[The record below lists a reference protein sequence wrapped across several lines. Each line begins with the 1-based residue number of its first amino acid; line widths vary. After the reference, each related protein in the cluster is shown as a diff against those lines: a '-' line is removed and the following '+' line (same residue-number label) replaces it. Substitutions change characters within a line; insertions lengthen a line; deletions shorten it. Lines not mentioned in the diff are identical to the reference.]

1 MSSPEVETIKF
12 QHGFTWRSVLA
23 IIYGATLLYPVVMY
37 MGLVTGIGINV
48 VFLAVILFSEVA
60 RFFGKPLT
68 KQEVYI
74 MYIFVGWASTSTFM
88 LDTVVR
94 AQFFMTDPRS
104 LGFIDP
110 FTKLPLPSVMPW
122 WFAPPYGD
130 PSYAI
135 RTIFQLS
142 WAAPV
147 LLAVARTLLWFMTE
161 IALTS
166 LFGKMYLEEE
176 KLPFPF
182 QQVDAEICVTLSERD
197 SERIK
202 YFTIFAF
209 IGLLWG
215 AFVYAFPM
223 ISSNIFGI
231 RYSVVPLPWI
241 DLTKNLAD
249 MGIKGAVLTISP
261 EITAFALGLML
272 PLSVSIPLL
281 LGSIAGGVFV
291 NWAALN
297 VFPSVFPDWAA
308 SWSAGFIPDAAL
320 AMQRGLLTIW
330 FGPLIGIGLAISTL
344 GILRVRKTLPGAI
357 RRLSNVSTAGGYFSL
372 PITLGMFFFGTIG
385 GLFLFWYMVPDANA
399 QLLLL
404 SALLSIFWSVLFAAV
419 NIRATG
425 ETGYGISVPYIW
437 QAAVAASGYQKL
449 DAWVTEPVIGGTGAS
464 SFVAQL
470 KVAYLTETNPR
481 DYFLGILVMIPL
493 TWLASAFWVS
503 VFWSLAPIP
512 SSAYP
517 NTALTWPLWLTGQ
530 AVWWSRQF
538 SAFRLDLVGLS
549 YVLFLALGLLSNFIN
564 GIGIPFSFI
573 SFVAGLTGYA
583 GGIMH
588 LQIAGFFG
596 SLIANLI
603 IIPRMGK
610 DWYQRHRSSIIA
622 GLITG
627 EAVAIAIAAALVM
640 AYKALWILPY

>member
-1 MSSPEVETIKF
+1 MSSPEVETAKF
-12 QHGFTWRSVLA
+12 EHGFTWRSVLA

-60 RFFGKPLT
+60 RFFGRSLT

-110 FTKLPLPSVMPW
+110 YTKLPLPFAMPW

-130 PSYAI
+130 SSYAI
-135 RTIFQLS
+135 RTIFQMS

-147 LLAVARTLLWFMTE
+147 LLAIARTLLWFMTE
-161 IALTS
+161 LSLAS
-166 LFGKMYLEEE
+166 LFGKIYLEEE

-182 QQVDAEICVTLSERD
+182 QQVDAEICVTLAEREP
-197 SERIK
+197 ERLR

-209 IGLLWG
+209 IGLIWG
-215 AFVYAFPM
+215 TFVYALPM

-231 RYSVVPLPWI
+231 EYSVVPLPYV
-241 DLTKNLAD
+241 DLTKSLMNL
-249 MGIKGAVLTISP
+249 GIKGAVLTISP
-261 EITAFALGLML
+261 EITAYALGFML
-272 PLSVSIPLL
+272 SLSISIPLL
-281 LGSIAGGVFV
+281 LGSLVAGILV

-297 VFPSVFPDWAA
+297 VFPTVFPDWAA
-308 SWSAGFIPDAAL
+308 SWSAGFVPDAAL

-344 GILRVRKTLPGAI
+344 GILKVRKTLPAAI

-372 PITLGMFFFGTIG
+372 PVTLGMFFFGTIG
-385 GLFLFWYMVPDANA
+385 GLFLFWYMVPDASV
-399 QLLLL
+399 QLLSL
-404 SALLSIFWSVLFAAV
+404 SALLSIFWSIVFAAV
-419 NIRATG
+419 NIRAIG
-425 ETGYGISVPYIW
+425 ETGYGISVPFIW
-437 QAAVAASGYQKL
+437 QATIVASGYPKL

-464 SFVAQL
+464 NFVAQL
-470 KVAYLTETNPR
+470 KVAYLTETKPR
-481 DYFLGILVMIPL
+481 DYFLGILVMIPF

-530 AVWWSRQF
+530 AVWWSREL
-538 SAFRLDLVGLS
+538 STFRPDLVALS
-549 YVLFLALGLLSNFIN
+549 YILFLVLGLLSNFMN

-573 SFVAGLTGYA
+573 SFVTGLTGYA
-583 GGIMH
+583 GGLMH
-588 LQIAGFFG
+588 LQIAAFFG

-603 IIPRMGK
+603 VIPRMGK
-610 DWYQRHRSSIIA
+610 DWYRTHRSSIIA

-627 EAVAIAIAAALVM
+627 EAVSIAIVAALVM